1 VSSERFSL
9 AARLKARLAHL
20 GQDYCIFT
28 CSGRDFAVSVS
39 AAHEVLAGEAA
50 TPVPQAP
57 DALVGVINLRGEVL
71 PLVQLDSLLG
81 MATRPYVAGNQ
92 IVVVSSG
99 EIGDVGLVVDRVRD
113 VRSIDPK
120 EITSCPTDA
129 PGHRLCR
136 GDWHS
141 QTGIVAV
148 LDAEKVIAEAVKTI
162 SVRFQQRVSGRNGD
176 IPARVGVV
184 SMSNE

>member
-1 VSSERFSL
+1 MSSGRFSL

-20 GQDYCIFT
+20 GQDYCIFAR
-28 CSGRDFAVSVS
+28 SGRDFAVSVS

-57 DALVGVINLRGEVL
+57 AALVGVLNLRGEVL

-81 MATRPYVAGNQ
+81 MPARPYAVGNQ
-92 IVVVSSG
+92 IVVVSSAA
-99 EIGDVGLVVDRVRD
+99 IGDVGLVVDRVRD

-120 EITSCPTDA
+120 EVAACPTGE

-136 GDWHS
+136 GDWRS
-141 QTGIVAV
+141 QTGVVAV
-148 LDAEKVIAEAVKTI
+148 LDAEKLIAEAVNTI
-162 SVRFQQRVSGRNGD
+162 GARFQQRVSGRNGD
-176 IPARVGVV
+176 AQRRAGAILIR
-184 SMSNE
+184 NE

>member
-1 VSSERFSL
+1 MSSERFSL

-28 CSGRDFAVSVS
+28 RSGRDFAVSVS

-57 DALVGVINLRGEVL
+57 AALVGVLNLRGEVL

-81 MATRPYVAGNQ
+81 MPPRPYVAGNQ
-92 IVVVSSG
+92 IVVVSSA

-113 VRSIDPK
+113 VSSIDPK
-120 EITSCPTDA
+120 EITSCPA
-129 PGHRLCR
+129 GEPGHRLCR
-136 GDWHS
+136 GDWRS
-141 QTGIVAV
+141 QTGVVAV
-148 LDAEKVIAEAVKTI
+148 LDAEKLVAEAVKTV

-176 IPARVGVV
+176 TPGRADTV